1 MSRETGGGGCRP
13 FEFATA
19 TRVIF
24 GAGTLARVPK
34 EVAGWGRRWL
44 VVTGRSRER
53 ARRFTAALEETGIE
67 VCHFAVG
74 GEPTVEEVE
83 AGRRLARERGVEA
96 VLAFG
101 GGSAIDAGKAI
112 AALVPNSGAVAEYL
126 EVIGPGRALSRAPLP
141 FVAIPTTAG
150 TGTEATRNAVL
161 TSREHSVKVSLRS
174 PWLLPRLAVVD
185 PELTYALPRAITA
198 ATGLDALTQLIEPF
212 VSVRANP
219 LTDALCREGMVRV
232 ARSLRRA
239 YAAAERA
246 EAAQPAGPSEW
257 TEAERA
263 AREDMAVA
271 SLFSGMAL
279 ANAGLGAVHGLAGP
293 IGGECHAPHG
303 AICAVLLPRVFEANV
318 AALRQRDPGS
328 EALRRFDEVGRL
340 LTGEA
345 RAGAAEAVVWTR
357 DLVRDLGIPSLGAL
371 GLTREQIP
379 GLVEKAARASS
390 MKANPIP
397 LTPEELMSVLERAW

>member
-1 MSRETGGGGCRP
+1 MVGVGGGRP

-34 EVAGWGRRWL
+34 EVVGWGRRWL

-53 ARRFTAALEETGIE
+53 ARRLTAALEETGIE
-67 VCHFAVG
+67 VCGFAVG

-83 AGRRLARERGVEA
+83 AGRQLAGERGIEA

-112 AALVPNSGAVAEYL
+112 AALVSNPGPVTEYL
-126 EVIGPGRALSRAPLP
+126 EVIGPGRALFQPPLP

-150 TGTEATRNAVL
+150 TGTEVTRNAVL

-174 PWLLPRLAVVD
+174 SWLLPRLAVVD
-185 PELTYALPRAITA
+185 PELTYALPPAITA

-212 VSVRANP
+212 VSCRATP
-219 LTDALCREGMVRV
+219 LTDALCREGMMRV
-232 ARSLRRA
+232 ARSLRPA
-239 YAAAERA
+239 FAAAARA
-246 EAAQPAGPSEW
+246 EPAGGGQTEW
-257 TEAERA
+257 TGAERA

-303 AICAVLLPRVFEANV
+303 AICAALLPRVFEVNV
-318 AALRQRDPGS
+318 AALRQRAPSS
-328 EALRRFDEVGRL
+328 EGLRRFDEVGRV

-345 RAGAAEAVVWTR
+345 KAGADQAVSWLM
-357 DLVRDLGIPSLGAL
+357 DLVRDLGIPALGAL

-397 LTPEELMSVLERAW
+397 LTPEGLISVLERAW